1 VEQGVA
7 SLEGYAVVELILG
20 KQRSCLMGRGTSGVD
35 FQLFSKELQAKVS
48 RYVSGGGALFASG
61 CYVASDLWNGANA
74 DAKDKEFARKVLHI
88 NYNGDM
94 ATRRGVARVVASP
107 MKMARQNINFNREPS
122 RDFYAVESP
131 GCISPSGKGAFIAM
145 RYASN
150 NQSAAVGYNG
160 EDYRSMIMAFP
171 FESIMSESE
180 RHSLMRGVL
189 NFLSEKK
196 AE

>member
-1 VEQGVA
+1 MGD
-7 SLEGYAVVELILG
+7 YPVVDLILG
-20 KQRSCLMGRGTSGVD
+20 KQRSCEMGRGTSGVE
-35 FQLFSKELQAKVS
+35 FEVFSDRLQDRIRDYTAS
-48 RYVSGGGALFASG
+48 GGALFASG
-61 CYVASDLWNGANA
+61 CYVGSDLWNGIES
-74 DAKDKEFARKVLHI
+74 DGDDKEFARRVLHI
-88 NYNGDM
+88 SFNGDM

-131 GCISPSGKGAFIAM
+131 GCISPFGKGAFIAM
-145 RYASN
+145 RYATN

-160 EDYRSMIMAFP
+160 ENYRSMVMAFP
-171 FESIMSESE
+171 FESILNESE

-196 AE
+196 SE